1 MTQSQAFDATLQAS
15 PEPTSS
21 RDVQGRGLSKGV
33 TMLAAVNDNAAHGD
47 GVQIFAAGPSRCTAC
62 APTSACKTDV
72 EIEASR
78 GEPRGSIL
86 VWRAF
91 AGKMDGGL
99 HPRPC
104 PFDPGRQHWLLVRD
118 LRR

>member
-1 MTQSQAFDATLQAS
+1 
-15 PEPTSS
+15 
-21 RDVQGRGLSKGV
+21 
-33 TMLAAVNDNAAHGD
+33 MLAAVNDNAALGD
-47 GVQIFAAGPSRCTAC
+47 GVQIFAAGPNCCTVC
-62 APTSACKTDV
+62 APTSVRKSDV
-72 EIEASR
+72 ELEVSR

-91 AGKMDGGL
+91 AGPISGHL

-104 PFDPGRQHWLLVRD
+104 PYDAARQHWLLVRD